1 MRICGHANMR
11 LIHIEIYD
19 LFFIFVSVRFL
30 KMNPDI
36 KSRFTEFKEI
46 SIDEINK
53 SNGHPRRLMT
63 AIENSIGSLDDPET
77 FAGYVLE
84 LGRRHI
90 RLRSKPTK
98 SHVRSK
104 SKLSMWTLN
113 WSRIGAHDVIIRCLS
128 LNRSCFINLASR
140 VPLTAPR
147 AREKERSW

>member
-1 MRICGHANMR
+1 
-11 LIHIEIYD
+11 
-19 LFFIFVSVRFL
+19 
-30 KMNPDI
+30 MNPDI

-53 SNGHPRRLMT
+53 SNGHPRRLMAAT
-63 AIENSIGSLDDPET
+63 ENSIGSLDDPET

-104 SKLSMWTLN
+104 
-113 WSRIGAHDVIIRCLS
+113 
-128 LNRSCFINLASR
+128 
-140 VPLTAPR
+140 
-147 AREKERSW
+147 

>member
-1 MRICGHANMR
+1 MYGCEFFYKSDLIMRICGHANMR
-11 LIHIEIYD
+11 LVHIAIYD

-53 SNGHPRRLMT
+53 SNGHPRRLMA

-104 SKLSMWTLN
+104 
-113 WSRIGAHDVIIRCLS
+113 
-128 LNRSCFINLASR
+128 
-140 VPLTAPR
+140 
-147 AREKERSW
+147 